1 MVDTG
6 VAQINVTENGDKFYY
21 NCYFCTQLYLFFSGE
36 NYIIIV
42 AGANGTLGKEDVDK
56 AFNLLLNET
65 SVVLLQFET
74 PLETT
79 EYLLKKLSMANS
91 KCK

>member
-1 MVDTG
+1 M
-6 VAQINVTENGDKFYY
+6 
-21 NCYFCTQLYLFFSGE
+21 
-36 NYIIIV
+36 
-42 AGANGTLGKEDVDK
+42 AGANGTLGIEDVDK

-65 SVVLLQFET
+65 SVVLFQFET

-79 EYLLKKLSMANS
+79 EYLLKKLSVANS